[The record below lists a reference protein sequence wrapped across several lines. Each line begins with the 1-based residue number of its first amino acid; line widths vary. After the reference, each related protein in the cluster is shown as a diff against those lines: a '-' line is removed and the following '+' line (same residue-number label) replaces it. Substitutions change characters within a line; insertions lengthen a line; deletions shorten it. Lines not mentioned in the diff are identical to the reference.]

1 MSHVEKCLPK
11 SDIIDSNISME
22 SKPMEC
28 PYCNEKLPNNEDI
41 DYIQHLSQCFNE
53 MTGQV

>member
-1 MSHVEKCLPK
+1 
-11 SDIIDSNISME
+11 ME
-22 SKPMEC
+22 LKQIEC
-28 PYCNEKLPNNEDI
+28 PYCNEKLPNNDDI